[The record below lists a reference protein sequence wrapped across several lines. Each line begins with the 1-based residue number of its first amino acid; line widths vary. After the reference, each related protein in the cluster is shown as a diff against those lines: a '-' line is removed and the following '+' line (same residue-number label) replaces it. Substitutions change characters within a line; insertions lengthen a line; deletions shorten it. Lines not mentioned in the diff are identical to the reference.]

1 MTGMTTSP
9 LADARIRSAADLTE
23 RWRLVLDPPVFAA
36 RSLWLTWFGTDGRQ
50 LPVVVPVED
59 LPALPDPALL
69 VGLREVHGS
78 VVDDQLGG
86 SGHLSLALCRPGE
99 PVITAEDD
107 AWAEGLRSV
116 LDDDR
121 AAGTWSL
128 HVAAA
133 GSVLPLVEA
142 WGAQGVRLE

>member
-1 MTGMTTSP
+1 MTTSP
-9 LADARIRSAADLTE
+9 LADARIRSAADLSD
-23 RWRLVLDPPVFAA
+23 RWRSVLDSPVFAA

-50 LPVVVPVED
+50 LPVVVPVDD
-59 LPALPDPALL
+59 LPLLPDPALL

-86 SGHLSLALCRPGE
+86 GGHLALALCRPGE

-121 AAGTWSL
+121 APGTWSL
-128 HVAAA
+128 HVAAS
-133 GSVLPLVEA
+133 GSVLPLVDG
-142 WGAQGVRLE
+142 WGR